1 MSEST
6 IRTNSAEICTQAFG
20 SPADP
25 ALLLIMGACASMVW
39 WPDGLCERLAA
50 GGRYVIRY
58 DNRDTGRSTT
68 WPPGQPG
75 YSLDDMADDVPA
87 ILDSYAVQK
96 AHLVGMSLGGM
107 IAQIVA
113 LNQPQRVATITLIS
127 SSIFAPPNPDL
138 PTIDP
143 KILAYHASAHA
154 LDWTDQAAV
163 MNYMINGWRLLSG
176 SQRIFDEP
184 AIRAIGELEAA
195 RATSPMSMFNHALLK
210 GGESWYGKTQTITA
224 PTLVIH
230 GTDDPVLPYPHGVAL
245 AGHIP
250 GARLLTLTGAGH
262 ELHSNDWDTITAA
275 ILEHTKGT

>member
-6 IRTNSAEICTQAFG
+6 IKRKNAEICTEAFG

-39 WPDGLCERLAA
+39 WPDGLCARLAA

-75 YSLDDMADDVPA
+75 YALDDMADDVIA
-87 ILDSYAVQK
+87 FLDSSSIRK

-113 LNQPQRVATITLIS
+113 LNQPQRVATITLTS
-127 SSIFAPPNPDL
+127 SRIFAPPNPDL
-138 PTIDP
+138 PSIDP
-143 KILAYHASAHA
+143 TILAYHAPAAA

-163 MNYMINGWRLLSG
+163 MNYMVNGWRLLSG
-176 SQRIFDEP
+176 SQRVFDEP
-184 AIRAIGELEAA
+184 AIRTIGEMEAA
-195 RATSPMSMFNHALLK
+195 RATSPMSIFNHALLR
-210 GGESWYGKTQTITA
+210 GGESWYGKTNQITA
-224 PTLVIH
+224 PTLIDL
-230 GTDDPVLPYPHGVAL
+230 GIDDPVLPYPHQASL
-245 AGHIP
+245 LP
-250 GARLLTLTGAGH
+250 NTFPARACLR
-262 ELHSNDWDTITAA
+262 
-275 ILEHTKGT
+275 